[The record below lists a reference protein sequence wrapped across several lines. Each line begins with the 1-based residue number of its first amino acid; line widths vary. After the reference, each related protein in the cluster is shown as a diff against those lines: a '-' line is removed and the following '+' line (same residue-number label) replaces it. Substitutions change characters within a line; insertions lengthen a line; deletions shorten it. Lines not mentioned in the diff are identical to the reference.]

1 MEDDEKERLKKE
13 LDMIKEEKYQLQA
26 QELEL
31 LDKVDGQERK
41 EDLQFSK
48 EFNQNVNMD
57 AH

>member
-31 LDKVDGQERK
+31 LDKVDGLERK

-48 EFNQNVNMD
+48 EFNQNVNMN

>member
-26 QELEL
+26 QVLEL
-31 LDKVDGQERK
+31 LDKVDGLERE

-57 AH
+57 VH